1 MNSFLNAFFRLFIRD
16 HKSTGDMRV
25 RESYG
30 KLAGIVGIV
39 ANLVLFAGKITSGI
53 LLGSISVT
61 ADAVNNLSDSGSS
74 LVTLFGFKISGKPA
88 DAKHPYGHARMENIS
103 GLVVSFII
111 MVLGIQ
117 LVQGSIRK
125 IIVPEEMGFGLVPVL
140 ILIVSILVKLWL
152 SVFYRE
158 TGRMIDSTALAAA
171 TADSLGDVLAT
182 ASALASV
189 LIYRFTGFNPD
200 GYIGTAVSLFILI
213 SGVRIALDTVNHL
226 LGMAPSKELVE
237 KCYRK
242 ILSYEGII
250 GLHDLTVHSYG
261 VGKYFAS
268 VHCEVPVE
276 QDMML
281 SHDIIDNIE
290 RDFLKDEGIHL
301 VIHLDP
307 VVTNDERTNALKE
320 KVEGLIR
327 AVSPAITMHDFRV
340 VWGKSHSNLI
350 FDIVVPYGLP
360 QSDDELAEIISG
372 EISKLDPTYRTVITV
387 DHSYIPDLD

>member
-1 MNSFLNAFFRLFIRD
+1 
-16 HKSTGDMRV
+16 MRV